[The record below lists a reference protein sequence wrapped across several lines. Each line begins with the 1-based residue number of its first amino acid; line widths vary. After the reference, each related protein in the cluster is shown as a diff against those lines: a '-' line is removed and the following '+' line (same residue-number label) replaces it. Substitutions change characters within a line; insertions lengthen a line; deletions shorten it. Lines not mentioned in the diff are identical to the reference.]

1 MRKFF
6 TLLTMC
12 LMAVAAQAV
21 DIVFDATV
29 DVGTGSSTAG
39 EFTIVKDGITIHVEQ
54 GVANGQHYR
63 FYKNKKVTVTS
74 EIGPMTSIVFDC
86 LGEDD
91 GQYGP
96 AGFTSVPDLYGY
108 SGHLGTWTNGG
119 ATEVVFTATN
129 FQVRATKVTVT
140 VGGEVGLL
148 APNITP
154 ASGTYYEDV
163 QVKMT
168 CGTPD
173 AKIYYTTDGT
183 NPTTSSTLFNG
194 AFTIP
199 FELGKTVTVKAISA
213 KDGDVSDVKTATYKF
228 EDAPAFGWADMFN
241 VADKTNVTFTYPSIV
256 LWQSGSTLYC
266 KDASGEKGYG
276 IAYGSTNQVYQIGD
290 IIPAGFGGQKTTYNG
305 MPELQTLKGF
315 QTATTYVKVDP
326 DIITPAQVGEPYWA
340 HYVLLKNVKVTVNG
354 NGGTFT
360 DANGNSCTF
369 FVNTFGVPAPE
380 DGGNHDVWGI
390 VAAYKPSNGDQVFQI
405 LPISFDK
412 EPERIPP
419 VDVASIE
426 ELYELNRGAWGH
438 FTTPL
443 TAIYQNGLYLYVMD
457 NENTYGLVYGTVADT
472 FANGDYIN
480 DAIASWTLFGD
491 NKQMTPNGSSFT
503 KAGHGDQ
510 IAPQVL
516 SIEEIMSDMVHW
528 YLAVENV
535 TITANEAEYTYTME
549 DETGT
554 LKLYDKN
561 FKVVPE
567 NLTDGLYYVEG
578 FLTTHNKEMQ
588 LLPTLIRSISPT
600 YPKGDVNGDGEVNI
614 ADVNCL
620 IDVILG
626 ARSAD
631 DFEGRADVNEDTEV
645 NIADVN
651 AVIDII
657 LGK

>member
-74 EIGPMTSIVFDC
+74 EIGPMTTIVFDC
-86 LGEDD
+86 LGEND

-96 AGFTSVPDLYGY
+96 AGFTSVPDLYSY
-108 SGHLGTWTNGG
+108 TGHLGTWTNGG

-228 EDAPAFGWADMFN
+228 EDAPQFGFGDMSDTPDN
-241 VADKTNVTFTYPSIV
+241 TNVTFTYDATVI
-256 LWQSGSTLYC
+256 WQSGNYLYAF
-266 KDASGEKGYG
+266 DETGFGLV
-276 IAYGSTNQVYQIGD
+276 YGSTGQSYQIGD
-290 IIPAGFGGQKTTYNG
+290 IIPAGFGGKKTTYKG
-305 MPELQTLKGF
+305 EPELTNPTNFKPAQTF
-315 QTATTYVKVDP
+315 VKLTP
-326 DIITPAQVGEPYWA
+326 ETITPLDCNHEHWA
-340 HYVLLKNVKVTVNG
+340 HYVLLKDVMISEDGKTITDKNG
-354 NGGTFT
+354 NTCEMY
-360 DANGNSCTF
+360 N
-369 FVNTFGVPAPE
+369 NTFNIPLPENLNESHDIYAVVGVF
-380 DGGNHDVWGI
+380 NN
-390 VAAYKPSNGDQVFQI
+390 YQI
-405 LPISFDK
+405 LPMSFDK

-419 VDVASIE
+419 VDVPSIK
-426 ELYELNRGAWGH
+426 ELYDLQRGSWGH

-443 TAIYQNGLYLYVMD
+443 RTIYQNGPSLYVID
-457 NENTYGLVYGTVADT
+457 NEDTYSLVYGTVAYNG
-472 FANGDYIN
+472 FQNGDIVN
-480 DAIASWTLFGD
+480 DAVASWTLYGG
-491 NKQMTPNGSSFT
+491 NKQMTPNGSTFV
-503 KAGHGDQ
+503 KAGHGDAIEPQ
-510 IAPQVL
+510 ILA
-516 SIEEIMSDMVHW
+516 IEEIMTDMVHW
-528 YLAVENV
+528 YIGIENV
-535 TITANEAEYTYTME
+535 TLVAPTEEGGHIMINDGTGEIILFDKFNIME
-549 DETGT
+549 GV
-554 LKLYDKN
+554 N
-561 FKVVPE
+561 INNV
-567 NLTDGLYYVEG
+567 NYVEG
-578 FLTTHNKEMQ
+578 FVSVYNDVLEFF
-588 LLPTLIRSISPT
+588 PIRVKGG
-600 YPKGDVNGDGEVNI
+600 YLKGDVNGDGEVNI

>member
-74 EIGPMTSIVFDC
+74 EIGPMTTIVFDC
-86 LGEDD
+86 LGEND

-96 AGFTSVPDLYGY
+96 AGFTSVPDLYSY
-108 SGHLGTWTNGG
+108 TGHLGTWTNGG

-315 QTATTYVKVDP
+315 QTATTYVEVNP

-340 HYVLLKNVKVTVNG
+340 HYVLLKNVKVTING

-390 VAAYKPSNGDQVFQI
+390 VAAYKPNNGDQVFQI

-443 TAIYQNGLYLYVMD
+443 TAIYQNGPNLYVID
-457 NENTYGLVYGTVADT
+457 GNENYSLVYGTVTDT
-472 FANGDYIN
+472 FVNGDFIN
-480 DAIASWTLFGD
+480 DAVASWTLYGG
-491 NKQMTPNGSSFT
+491 NKQITPNGATFV
-503 KAGHGDQ
+503 KAGHGDAIEPQ
-510 IAPQVL
+510 IMAV
-516 SIEEIMSDMVHW
+516 EEIMTDMVHW
-528 YLAVENV
+528 YIGIENV
-535 TITANEAEYTYTME
+535 TLVAPTEEGGHIMINDGTGEIILFDKFNIME
-549 DETGT
+549 GVNINNV
-554 LKLYDKN
+554 K
-561 FKVVPE
+561 
-567 NLTDGLYYVEG
+567 YVEG
-578 FLTTHNKEMQ
+578 FVSVYNDVLEFFPILVKGG
-588 LLPTLIRSISPT
+588 

>member
-74 EIGPMTSIVFDC
+74 EIGPMTTIVFDC
-86 LGEDD
+86 LGAGDA
-91 GQYGP
+91 QYGSG
-96 AGFTSVPDLYGY
+96 GFTSDPATYTVDEK
-108 SGHLGTWTNGG
+108 LGIWTGT
-119 ATEVVFTATN
+119 ASEVVFTATN
-129 FQVRATKVTVT
+129 FQVRATKITIT

-154 ASGTYYEDV
+154 ASGSYYEDV

-183 NPTTSSTLFNG
+183 NPTTSSTMYNG

-228 EDAPAFGWADMFN
+228 EEAPQFGFGNMFDTPDN
-241 VADKTNVTFTYPSIV
+241 TNVTLTYDATVI
-256 LWQSGSTLYC
+256 WQSGNYLYVF
-266 KDASGEKGYG
+266 DETGYG
-276 IAYGSTNQVYQIGD
+276 LIYGSTGQSYQIGD
-290 IIPAGFGGQKTTYNG
+290 IIPAGFGGKKTTYKG
-305 MPELQTLKGF
+305 EPELASPTNFKPAQTF
-315 QTATTYVKVDP
+315 VKLTP
-326 DIITPAQVGEPYWA
+326 NTITPLECNHEHWA
-340 HYVLLKNVKVTVNG
+340 HYVLLKDVMISADGKTITDKNG
-354 NGGTFT
+354 NTCEMY
-360 DANGNSCTF
+360 N
-369 FVNTFGVPAPE
+369 NTFNIPLPENLNESHDIYGVV
-380 DGGNHDVWGI
+380 G
-390 VAAYKPSNGDQVFQI
+390 VFNNYQI

-443 TAIYQNGLYLYVMD
+443 TAIYQNGPNLYVID
-457 NENTYGLVYGTVADT
+457 VNENYSLVYGTVAYNG
-472 FANGDYIN
+472 FQNGDIVN
-480 DAIASWTLFGD
+480 DAVASWTLYGG
-491 NKQMTPNGSSFT
+491 NKQMTPNGSTFV
-503 KAGHGDQ
+503 KAGHGDAIEPQ
-510 IAPQVL
+510 IMAV
-516 SIEEIMSDMVHW
+516 EEIMTDMIHW
-528 YLAVENV
+528 YIGIENV
-535 TITANEAEYTYTME
+535 TLVAPTEEGGHIMINDGTGKIILFDKFNIME
-549 DETGT
+549 GV
-554 LKLYDKN
+554 N
-561 FKVVPE
+561 INNV
-567 NLTDGLYYVEG
+567 NYVEG
-578 FLTTHNKEMQ
+578 FVSVYNDVLEFFPILVKGG
-588 LLPTLIRSISPT
+588 PV

-620 IDVILG
+620 IDIILG
-626 ARSAD
+626 VRSAD
-631 DFEGRADVNEDTEV
+631 EFEGRADVNEDTEV

>member
-1 MRKFF
+1 MRKFC

-74 EIGPMTSIVFDC
+74 EIGPMTTIVFDC
-86 LGEDD
+86 LGENDE
-91 GQYGP
+91 QYGP

-108 SGHLGTWTNGG
+108 SGHLGTWTNAG

-213 KDGDVSDVKTATYKF
+213 KDGDVSDVKTATYIF

-315 QTATTYVKVDP
+315 QTATTYVEVNP

-354 NGGTFT
+354 NGGTLT

-443 TAIYQNGLYLYVMD
+443 TAIYQNGPNLYVID
-457 NENTYGLVYGTVADT
+457 GNENYSLVYGTVTDT
-472 FANGDYIN
+472 FVNGDFIN
-480 DAIASWTLFGD
+480 DAVASWTLYGG
-491 NKQMTPNGSSFT
+491 NKQITPNGATFV
-503 KAGHGDQ
+503 KAGHGDAIEPQ
-510 IAPQVL
+510 IMAV
-516 SIEEIMSDMVHW
+516 EEIMTDMIHW
-528 YLAVENV
+528 YIGIENV
-535 TITANEAEYTYTME
+535 TLVAPTEEGGHTMIN
-549 DETGT
+549 DGTGEII
-554 LKLYDKN
+554 LFDKFN
-561 FKVVPE
+561 IMEGVNINNV
-567 NLTDGLYYVEG
+567 NYVEG
-578 FLTTHNKEMQ
+578 FVSVYNDVLEFFPILVKGGPVY
-588 LLPTLIRSISPT
+588 L
-600 YPKGDVNGDGEVNI
+600 KGDVNGDGEVNI

>member
-1 MRKFF
+1 
-6 TLLTMC
+6 MC

-74 EIGPMTSIVFDC
+74 EIGPMTTIVFDC
-86 LGEDD
+86 LGENDE
-91 GQYGP
+91 QYGP

-108 SGHLGTWTNGG
+108 SGHLGTWTNAG

-213 KDGDVSDVKTATYKF
+213 KDGDVSDVKTATYIF

-315 QTATTYVKVDP
+315 QTATTYVEVNP

-354 NGGTFT
+354 NGGTLT

-390 VAAYKPSNGDQVFQI
+390 VAAYKPNNGDQVFQI

-443 TAIYQNGLYLYVMD
+443 TAIYQNGPNLYVID
-457 NENTYGLVYGTVADT
+457 GNENYSLVYGTVTDT
-472 FANGDYIN
+472 FVNGDFIN
-480 DAIASWTLFGD
+480 DAVASWTLYGG
-491 NKQMTPNGSSFT
+491 NKQITPNGATFV
-503 KAGHGDQ
+503 KAGHGDAIEPQ
-510 IAPQVL
+510 IMAV
-516 SIEEIMSDMVHW
+516 EEIMTDMIHW
-528 YLAVENV
+528 YIGIENV
-535 TITANEAEYTYTME
+535 TLVAPTEEGGHTMIN
-549 DETGT
+549 DGTGEII
-554 LKLYDKN
+554 LFDKFN
-561 FKVVPE
+561 IMEGVNINNVK
-567 NLTDGLYYVEG
+567 YVEG
-578 FLTTHNKEMQ
+578 FVSVYNDVLEFFPILVKGG
-588 LLPTLIRSISPT
+588 

>member
-39 EFTIVKDGITIHVEQ
+39 PYTISKDGITIDVTK
-54 GVANGQHYR
+54 GMANGQHYR
-63 FYKNKKVTVTS
+63 IYKGETLTITS
-74 EIGPMTSIVFDC
+74 SIGDITGVEFTCIA
-86 LGEDD
+86 DD
-91 GQYGP
+91 DAQYGP
-96 AGFTSVPDLYGY
+96 GCFTVNTGVY
-108 SGHLGTWTNGG
+108 SYLGKIGTWAGPANPI
-119 ATEVVFTATN
+119 VFTASSN
-129 FQVRATKVTVT
+129 QVRATKIVVT

-276 IAYGSTNQVYQIGD
+276 IVYGSTNQVYQIGD
-290 IIPAGFGGQKTTYNG
+290 IIPEGFGGQKTTYNG

-315 QTATTYVKVDP
+315 QTATTYVEVNP

-390 VAAYKPSNGDQVFQI
+390 VAAYKPNNGDQVFQI

-443 TAIYQNGLYLYVMD
+443 TAIYQNGPNLYVID
-457 NENTYGLVYGTVADT
+457 GNENYSLVYGTVTDT
-472 FANGDYIN
+472 FVNGDFIN
-480 DAIASWTLFGD
+480 DAIASWTLYGG
-491 NKQMTPNGSSFT
+491 NKQITPNGATFV
-503 KAGHGDQ
+503 KAGHGDAIEPQ
-510 IAPQVL
+510 IMAV
-516 SIEEIMSDMVHW
+516 EEIMTDMIHW
-528 YLAVENV
+528 YIGIENV
-535 TITANEAEYTYTME
+535 TLVAPTEEGGHIMINDGTREIILFDKFNIME
-549 DETGT
+549 GV
-554 LKLYDKN
+554 N
-561 FKVVPE
+561 INNV
-567 NLTDGLYYVEG
+567 NYVEG
-578 FLTTHNKEMQ
+578 FVSVYNDVLEFFPILVKGG
-588 LLPTLIRSISPT
+588 
-600 YPKGDVNGDGEVNI
+600 YPKGDVNGDYEVNI

-631 DFEGRADVNEDTEV
+631 DFDGRADVNEDTEV

>member
-74 EIGPMTSIVFDC
+74 EIGPMTTIVFDC
-86 LGEDD
+86 LGEND

-96 AGFTSVPDLYGY
+96 AGFTSVPDLYSY
-108 SGHLGTWTNGG
+108 TGHLGTWTNGG

-129 FQVRATKVTVT
+129 FQVRATKITVT

-315 QTATTYVKVDP
+315 QTATTYVEVNP

-340 HYVLLKNVKVTVNG
+340 HYVLLKNVKVTING

-390 VAAYKPSNGDQVFQI
+390 VAAYKPNNGDQVFQI

-443 TAIYQNGLYLYVMD
+443 TAIYQNGPNLYVID
-457 NENTYGLVYGTVADT
+457 GNENYSLVYGTVTDT
-472 FANGDYIN
+472 FVNGDFIN
-480 DAIASWTLFGD
+480 DAVASWTLYGG
-491 NKQMTPNGSSFT
+491 NKQITPNGATFV
-503 KAGHGDQ
+503 KAGHGDAIEPQ
-510 IAPQVL
+510 IMAV
-516 SIEEIMSDMVHW
+516 EEIMTDMVHW
-528 YLAVENV
+528 YIGIENV
-535 TITANEAEYTYTME
+535 TLVAPTEEGGHIMINDGTGEIILFDKFNIME
-549 DETGT
+549 GVNINNV
-554 LKLYDKN
+554 K
-561 FKVVPE
+561 
-567 NLTDGLYYVEG
+567 YVEG
-578 FLTTHNKEMQ
+578 FVSVYNDVLEFFPILVKGG
-588 LLPTLIRSISPT
+588 

-614 ADVNCL
+614 ADVNCV

>member
-1 MRKFF
+1 
-6 TLLTMC
+6 
-12 LMAVAAQAV
+12 MAVAAQAV

-74 EIGPMTSIVFDC
+74 EIGPMTTIVFDC
-86 LGEDD
+86 LGENDE
-91 GQYGP
+91 QYGP

-108 SGHLGTWTNGG
+108 SGHLGTWTNAG

-213 KDGDVSDVKTATYKF
+213 KDGDVSDVKTATYIF

-315 QTATTYVKVDP
+315 QTATTYVEVNP

-354 NGGTFT
+354 NGGTLT

-390 VAAYKPSNGDQVFQI
+390 VAAYKPNNGDQVFQI

-443 TAIYQNGLYLYVMD
+443 TAIYQNGPNLYVID
-457 NENTYGLVYGTVADT
+457 GNENYSLVYGTVTDT
-472 FANGDYIN
+472 FVNGDFIN
-480 DAIASWTLFGD
+480 DAVASWTLYGG
-491 NKQMTPNGSSFT
+491 NKQITPNGATFV
-503 KAGHGDQ
+503 KAGHGDAIEPQ
-510 IAPQVL
+510 IMAV
-516 SIEEIMSDMVHW
+516 EEIMTDMIHW
-528 YLAVENV
+528 YIGIENV
-535 TITANEAEYTYTME
+535 TLVAPTEEGGHTMIN
-549 DETGT
+549 DGTGEII
-554 LKLYDKN
+554 LFDKFN
-561 FKVVPE
+561 IMEGVNINNVK
-567 NLTDGLYYVEG
+567 YVEG
-578 FLTTHNKEMQ
+578 FVSVYNDVLEFFPILVKGG
-588 LLPTLIRSISPT
+588 

>member
-74 EIGPMTSIVFDC
+74 EIGPMTTIVFDC
-86 LGEDD
+86 LGEND

-96 AGFTSVPDLYGY
+96 AGFTSVPDLYSY
-108 SGHLGTWTNGG
+108 TGHLGTWTNGG

-276 IAYGSTNQVYQIGD
+276 IVYGSTNQVYQIGD

-443 TAIYQNGLYLYVMD
+443 TAIYQNGPNLYVID
-457 NENTYGLVYGTVADT
+457 GNENYSLVYGTVTDT
-472 FANGDYIN
+472 FVNGDFIN
-480 DAIASWTLFGD
+480 DAVASWTLYGG
-491 NKQMTPNGSSFT
+491 NKQITPNGATFV
-503 KAGHGDQ
+503 KAGHGDAIEPQ
-510 IAPQVL
+510 IMAV
-516 SIEEIMSDMVHW
+516 EEIMTDMVHW
-528 YLAVENV
+528 YIGIENV
-535 TITANEAEYTYTME
+535 TLVAPTEEGGHIMINDGTGEIILFDKFNIME
-549 DETGT
+549 GVNINNV
-554 LKLYDKN
+554 K
-561 FKVVPE
+561 
-567 NLTDGLYYVEG
+567 YVEG
-578 FLTTHNKEMQ
+578 FVSVYNDVLEFFPILVKGGY
-588 LLPTLIRSISPT
+588 L
-600 YPKGDVNGDGEVNI
+600 KGDVNGDGEVNI

-631 DFEGRADVNEDTEV
+631 DFDGRADVNEDTEV

>member
-74 EIGPMTSIVFDC
+74 EIGPMTTIVFDC
-86 LGEDD
+86 LGEND

-96 AGFTSVPDLYGY
+96 AGFTSVPDLYSY
-108 SGHLGTWTNGG
+108 RDHLGTWTNGG

-228 EDAPAFGWADMFN
+228 EDAPQFGFGNMSDTPDN
-241 VADKTNVTFTYPSIV
+241 TNVTFTYDATVI
-256 LWQSGSTLYC
+256 WQSGNYLYAF
-266 KDASGEKGYG
+266 DETGFGLV
-276 IAYGSTNQVYQIGD
+276 YGSTGQSYQIGD
-290 IIPAGFGGQKTTYNG
+290 IIPAGFGGKKTTYKG
-305 MPELQTLKGF
+305 EPELTNPTNFKPAQTF
-315 QTATTYVKVDP
+315 VKLTP
-326 DIITPAQVGEPYWA
+326 ETITPLDCNHEHWA
-340 HYVLLKNVKVTVNG
+340 HYVLLKDVMISEDGKTITDKNG
-354 NGGTFT
+354 NTCEMY
-360 DANGNSCTF
+360 N
-369 FVNTFGVPAPE
+369 NTFNIPLPENLNESHDIYAVVGVF
-380 DGGNHDVWGI
+380 NN
-390 VAAYKPSNGDQVFQI
+390 YQI
-405 LPISFDK
+405 LPMSFDK

-443 TAIYQNGLYLYVMD
+443 RTIYQNGPSLYVID
-457 NENTYGLVYGTVADT
+457 NEDTYSLVYGTVAYNG
-472 FANGDYIN
+472 FQNGDIVN
-480 DAIASWTLFGD
+480 DAVASWTLYGG
-491 NKQMTPNGSSFT
+491 NKQMTPNGSTFV
-503 KAGHGDQ
+503 KAGHGDAIEPQ
-510 IAPQVL
+510 ILA
-516 SIEEIMSDMVHW
+516 IEEIMTDMVHW
-528 YLAVENV
+528 YIGIENV
-535 TITANEAEYTYTME
+535 TLVAPTEEGGHIMINDGTGEITLFDKFNIME
-549 DETGT
+549 GVNT
-554 LKLYDKN
+554 N
-561 FKVVPE
+561 NV
-567 NLTDGLYYVEG
+567 NYVEG
-578 FLTTHNKEMQ
+578 FVSVYNDVLEFFPILVKGG
-588 LLPTLIRSISPT
+588 

-614 ADVNCL
+614 ADVNCV

>member
-1 MRKFF
+1 
-6 TLLTMC
+6 
-12 LMAVAAQAV
+12 MAVAAQAV

-74 EIGPMTSIVFDC
+74 EIGPMTTIVFDC
-86 LGEDD
+86 LGENDE
-91 GQYGP
+91 QYGP

-315 QTATTYVKVDP
+315 QTATTYVEVNP

-390 VAAYKPSNGDQVFQI
+390 VAAYKPNNGDQVFQI

-443 TAIYQNGLYLYVMD
+443 TAIYQNGPNLYVID
-457 NENTYGLVYGTVADT
+457 GNENYSLVYGTVTDT
-472 FANGDYIN
+472 FVNGDFIN
-480 DAIASWTLFGD
+480 DAVASWTLYGG
-491 NKQMTPNGSSFT
+491 NKQITPNGATFV
-503 KAGHGDQ
+503 KAGHGDAIEPQ
-510 IAPQVL
+510 IMAV
-516 SIEEIMSDMVHW
+516 EEIMTDMVHW
-528 YLAVENV
+528 YIGIENV
-535 TITANEAEYTYTME
+535 TLVAPTEEGGHIMINDGTGEIILFDKFNIME
-549 DETGT
+549 GVNINNV
-554 LKLYDKN
+554 K
-561 FKVVPE
+561 
-567 NLTDGLYYVEG
+567 YVEG
-578 FLTTHNKEMQ
+578 FVSVYNDVLEFFPILVKGG
-588 LLPTLIRSISPT
+588 

>member
-74 EIGPMTSIVFDC
+74 EIGPMTTIVFDC
-86 LGEDD
+86 LGEND

-315 QTATTYVKVDP
+315 QTATTYVEVNP

-340 HYVLLKNVKVTVNG
+340 HYVLLQNVKVTVNG

-443 TAIYQNGLYLYVMD
+443 TAIYQNGPNLYVID
-457 NENTYGLVYGTVADT
+457 GNENYSLVYGTVTDT
-472 FANGDYIN
+472 FVNGDFIN
-480 DAIASWTLFGD
+480 DAVASWTLYGG
-491 NKQMTPNGSSFT
+491 NKQITPNGATFV
-503 KAGHGDQ
+503 KAGHGDAIEPQ
-510 IAPQVL
+510 IMAV
-516 SIEEIMSDMVHW
+516 EEIMTDMIHW
-528 YLAVENV
+528 YIGIENV
-535 TITANEAEYTYTME
+535 TLVAPTEEGGHIMINDGTGEIILFDKFNIME
-549 DETGT
+549 GV
-554 LKLYDKN
+554 N
-561 FKVVPE
+561 INNV
-567 NLTDGLYYVEG
+567 NYVEG
-578 FLTTHNKEMQ
+578 FVSVYNDVLEFFPILVKGG
-588 LLPTLIRSISPT
+588 

>member
-74 EIGPMTSIVFDC
+74 EIGPMTTIVFDC
-86 LGEDD
+86 LGEND

-96 AGFTSVPDLYGY
+96 AGFTSVPDLYSY
-108 SGHLGTWTNGG
+108 TGHLGTWTNGG

-213 KDGDVSDVKTATYKF
+213 KDGDVSDVKTASYKF
-228 EDAPAFGWADMFN
+228 EDTPQFGFGDMSDTPDN
-241 VADKTNVTFTYPSIV
+241 TNVTYTYDATVI
-256 LWQSGSTLYC
+256 WQSGSYLYVF
-266 KDASGEKGYG
+266 DETGYG
-276 IAYGSTNQVYQIGD
+276 LIYGSTGQSYQIGD
-290 IIPAGFGGQKTTYNG
+290 IIPAGFGGKKTTYKG
-305 MPELQTLKGF
+305 EPELASPTNFKPAQTF
-315 QTATTYVKVDP
+315 VKLTP
-326 DIITPAQVGEPYWA
+326 ETITPLDCNHEHWA
-340 HYVLLKNVKVTVNG
+340 HYVLLKDVMISEDGKTITDKNG
-354 NGGTFT
+354 NTCEMY
-360 DANGNSCTF
+360 N
-369 FVNTFGVPAPE
+369 NTFNIPLPENLNESHDIYAVVGVF
-380 DGGNHDVWGI
+380 NN
-390 VAAYKPSNGDQVFQI
+390 YQI
-405 LPISFDK
+405 LPMSFDK

-443 TAIYQNGLYLYVMD
+443 RTIYQNGPSLYVID
-457 NENTYGLVYGTVADT
+457 NEDTYSLVYGTVAYNG
-472 FANGDYIN
+472 FQNGDIVN
-480 DAIASWTLFGD
+480 DAVASWTLYGG
-491 NKQMTPNGSSFT
+491 NKQMTPNGSTFV
-503 KAGHGDQ
+503 KAGHGDAIEPQ
-510 IAPQVL
+510 ILA
-516 SIEEIMSDMVHW
+516 IEEIMTDMVHW
-528 YLAVENV
+528 YIGIENV
-535 TITANEAEYTYTME
+535 TLVAPTEEGGHIMINDGTGEITLFDKFNIME
-549 DETGT
+549 GV
-554 LKLYDKN
+554 N
-561 FKVVPE
+561 INNV
-567 NLTDGLYYVEG
+567 NYVEG
-578 FLTTHNKEMQ
+578 FVSVYNDVLEFFPILVKGGY
-588 LLPTLIRSISPT
+588 L
-600 YPKGDVNGDGEVNI
+600 KGDVNGDGEVNI

>member
-1 MRKFF
+1 
-6 TLLTMC
+6 MC

-74 EIGPMTSIVFDC
+74 EIGPMTTIVFDC
-86 LGEDD
+86 LGENDE
-91 GQYGP
+91 QYGP

-443 TAIYQNGLYLYVMD
+443 TAIYQNGPNLYVID
-457 NENTYGLVYGTVADT
+457 GNENYSLVYGTVTDT
-472 FANGDYIN
+472 FVNGDFIN
-480 DAIASWTLFGD
+480 DAVASWTLYGG
-491 NKQMTPNGSSFT
+491 NKQMTPNGSTFV
-503 KAGHGDQ
+503 KAGHGDAIEPQ
-510 IAPQVL
+510 IMAV
-516 SIEEIMSDMVHW
+516 EEIMTDMVHW
-528 YLAVENV
+528 YIGIENV
-535 TITANEAEYTYTME
+535 TLVAPTEEGGHIMINDGTGEITLFDKFNIME
-549 DETGT
+549 GVNT
-554 LKLYDKN
+554 N
-561 FKVVPE
+561 NV
-567 NLTDGLYYVEG
+567 NYVEG
-578 FLTTHNKEMQ
+578 FVSVYNDVLEFFPILVKGG
-588 LLPTLIRSISPT
+588 

>member
-74 EIGPMTSIVFDC
+74 EIGPMTTIVFDC
-86 LGEDD
+86 LGENDE
-91 GQYGP
+91 QYGP

-315 QTATTYVKVDP
+315 QTATTYVEVNP

-390 VAAYKPSNGDQVFQI
+390 VAAYKPNNGDQVFQI

-443 TAIYQNGLYLYVMD
+443 TAIYQNGPNLYVID
-457 NENTYGLVYGTVADT
+457 GNENYSLVYGTVTDT
-472 FANGDYIN
+472 FVNGDFIN
-480 DAIASWTLFGD
+480 DAVASWTLYGG
-491 NKQMTPNGSSFT
+491 NKQITPNGATFV
-503 KAGHGDQ
+503 KAGHGDAIEPQ
-510 IAPQVL
+510 IMAV
-516 SIEEIMSDMVHW
+516 EEIMTDMVHW
-528 YLAVENV
+528 YIGIENV
-535 TITANEAEYTYTME
+535 TLVAPTEEGGHIMINDGTGEIILFDKFNIME
-549 DETGT
+549 GVNINNV
-554 LKLYDKN
+554 K
-561 FKVVPE
+561 
-567 NLTDGLYYVEG
+567 YVEG
-578 FLTTHNKEMQ
+578 FVSVYNDVLEFFPILVKGG
-588 LLPTLIRSISPT
+588 